1 MNQLSTILLFGPREG
16 ADGTLIFLVNIALI
30 FAIFY
35 FILIRPQRK
44 ERQRHQ
50 EMVDSL
56 KKGDE
61 VVTTGGVI
69 GKVVQAQPD
78 RLTIRTAGDT
88 KLEVERQK
96 VAQRLGDEAGG
107 QGSGGSAAQA
117 GSQHSG
123 QS

>member
-1 MNQLSTILLFGPREG
+1 MSDLAAILLFGPREG
-16 ADGTLIFLVNIALI
+16 ADGTVVFLINIALI

-35 FILIRPQRK
+35 FLLIRPQRK

-78 RLTIRTAGDT
+78 RLTIQTAGET
-88 KLEVERQK
+88 KLEIERQK
-96 VAQRLGDEAGG
+96 VAQRMGDEPGSTAPAAGG
-107 QGSGGSAAQA
+107 QASGS
-117 GSQHSG
+117 
-123 QS
+123 